1 MDACR
6 HMQEHKPKDPRTHVH
21 MPEKATDNFRHVTC
35 HLPCF
40 VRGLSLNLGLTDKP
54 GWLTREP
61 QAYLPVSTSWNRDY
75 KCMPLAFLGIE
86 LRSFCSASLLID

>member
-40 VRGLSLNLGLTDKP
+40 VRGLSLNLGLTDEARLTSQIFP
-54 GWLTREP
+54 GTFCFF
-61 QAYLPVSTSWNRDY
+61 LPSGGTLSVHPDTWH
-75 KCMPLAFLGIE
+75 FLLG
-86 LRSFCSASLLID
+86 SMD